1 MKTGQIPN
9 SVGFGQGG
17 QGTTRGLT
25 IREQLLRNKQF
36 VGINQITHPRFGII
50 DVNRQLLDTLLGY
63 QEGVLLRLKKDA
75 FNNNELYL

>member
-17 QGTTRGLT
+17 QGTTRDLT

-36 VGINQITHPRFGII
+36 VGINHIYHPIYGII
-50 DVNRQLLDTLLGY
+50 DVDRAMLDELLNYEEEKLLTF
-63 QEGVLLRLKKDA
+63 KKSEYG
-75 FNNNELYL
+75 NN

>member
-1 MKTGQIPN
+1 MKTGQI
-9 SVGFGQGG
+9 SKSTGFSHMDGV
-17 QGTTRGLT
+17 TRQLT

-50 DVNRQLLDTLLGY
+50 DVNRQLLDILLGY

-75 FNNNELYL
+75 FTNNELYS